1 LAAALKPKK
10 SPEKLGFHGKRKT
23 ASQLWSVENMAN
35 NSLII
40 RSKAPLR
47 LGLAGGGT
55 DIASYYNQY
64 GGYVLNATVD
74 MYAYCTIE
82 PNDSDKIEFIAADLK
97 KIEEYT
103 AETKLPVSPSL
114 PLHTGIY
121 NRIVSDFVKK
131 PMSFKMTTWSD
142 APAGSGLGSSST
154 MVVAIIKAFVEWL
167 NLPLGEYDIAA
178 LAYKIEREDIGF
190 AGGKQ
195 DQYAATFGGF
205 NFMEFY
211 ENERVIVNPLRLKR
225 WIRNELE
232 ASLVLFYTGVSRE
245 SANIIKEQIQHT
257 QSKDSKNIESMHEMK
272 MQAVFMK
279 EALLKGDFTGF
290 SQCLLNGWL
299 AKKNAASSI
308 SNSFI
313 DDLYQYVIDK
323 GADSAKISGAGG
335 GGFMMIY
342 CNPCRRIALISALKE
357 RQDMGTI
364 SGMILTPSFT
374 ETGTQAWTIYNS

>member
-1 LAAALKPKK
+1 
-10 SPEKLGFHGKRKT
+10 
-23 ASQLWSVENMAN
+23 M
-35 NSLII
+35 II

-55 DIASYYNQY
+55 DIAAYYNQF

-82 PNDSDKIEFIAADLK
+82 PDNSGKVEFIAADFDK
-97 KIEEYT
+97 SEEYT
-103 AETKLPVSPSL
+103 AAEKLPISPVL

-121 NRIVSDFVKK
+121 NRIIADYNFK
-131 PMSFKMTTWSD
+131 PLSFKMTTYSD

-178 LAYKIEREDIGF
+178 LAYKIEREDIGL

-225 WIRNELE
+225 WIRNEIE
-232 ASLVLFYTGVSRE
+232 ASLVLYYTGVSRE
-245 SANIIKEQIQHT
+245 SANIISEQIQHT
-257 QSKDSKNIESMHEMK
+257 QKGDNQNIESMHEMK
-272 MQAVFMK
+272 KQAVIMK
-279 EALLKGDFTGF
+279 EALLKGDFKNF
-290 SQCLLNGWL
+290 SNSLLQGWL
-299 AKKNAASSI
+299 AKKNLASSI
-308 SNSFI
+308 SNSSL
-313 DDLYQYVIDK
+313 DELYQFALDN
-323 GADSAKISGAGG
+323 GAESAKISGAGG

-342 CNPCRRIALISALKE
+342 CNPCRRIALINALK
-357 RQDMGTI
+357 QKQGLV
-364 SGMILTPSFT
+364 LTPSFT
-374 ETGTQAWTIYNS
+374 ETGTQSWTIYSN

>member
-1 LAAALKPKK
+1 
-10 SPEKLGFHGKRKT
+10 
-23 ASQLWSVENMAN
+23 M
-35 NSLII
+35 II

-55 DIASYYNQY
+55 DIASYYNLY

-82 PNDSDKIEFIAADLK
+82 PNNKAEVKFTAADLDK
-97 KIEEYT
+97 EETYSAENKI
-103 AETKLPVSPSL
+103 PVSSAL

-131 PMSFKMTTWSD
+131 PLSFTMTTYSD

-154 MVVAIIKAFVEWL
+154 LVVAIVKAFVEWL

-178 LAYKIEREDIGF
+178 LAYSIEREDLGL

-257 QSKDSKNIESMHEMK
+257 LKGDTKNIESMHELK
-272 MQAVFMK
+272 KHAVLMK
-279 EALLKGDFTGF
+279 EATLKGDFKGF
-290 SQCLLNGWL
+290 SDCLLSGWL
-299 AKKNAASSI
+299 AKKNAATSI
-308 SNSFI
+308 SNPFL
-313 DDLYQYVIDK
+313 DELYQYAMDN
-323 GADSAKISGAGG
+323 GAESAKISGAGG

-342 CNPCRRIALISALKE
+342 CNPCRRISLIKALNEK
-357 RQDMGTI
+357 QGKV
-364 SGMILTPSFT
+364 LTPSFT
-374 ETGTQAWTIYNS
+374 EIGTQAWTIYSN

>member
-1 LAAALKPKK
+1 
-10 SPEKLGFHGKRKT
+10 
-23 ASQLWSVENMAN
+23 M
-35 NSLII
+35 II

-55 DIASYYNQY
+55 DIADYYNRY

-82 PNDSDKIEFIAADLK
+82 PNDTGKIEFIAADINK
-97 KIEEYT
+97 KEEY
-103 AETKLPVSPSL
+103 AAGEKLPPSPAL

-121 NRIVSDFVKK
+121 NRIVADFIKVRQNQK
-131 PMSFKMTTWSD
+131 PLSFKMTTYSD

-154 MVVAIIKAFVEWL
+154 MVVAIIKAFEEWF

-178 LAYKIEREDIGF
+178 LACKIEREDVGL

-232 ASLVLFYTGVSRE
+232 SSLVLYYTGVSRE

-257 QSKDSKNIESMHEMK
+257 QEGKTKNIESMHEMK
-272 MQAVFMK
+272 NQAVLMK
-279 EALLKGDFTGF
+279 EALLKGNFKGF
-290 SQCLLNGWL
+290 SDCLLNGWL
-299 AKKNAASSI
+299 AKKNVAESI
-308 SNSFI
+308 SNPFLDEI
-313 DDLYQYVIDK
+313 YQYALSH
-323 GADSAKISGAGG
+323 GAESAKISGAGG

-342 CNPCRRIALISALKE
+342 CNPCNKIALTRALKE
-357 RQDMGTI
+357 KQ
-364 SGMILTPSFT
+364 GMVLTPSFT
-374 ETGTQAWTIYNS
+374 ETGTQAWTIYHN

>member
-1 LAAALKPKK
+1 
-10 SPEKLGFHGKRKT
+10 
-23 ASQLWSVENMAN
+23 M
-35 NSLII
+35 II

-55 DIASYYNQY
+55 DIADYYNRY

-74 MYAYCTIE
+74 MYAFCTIE
-82 PNDSDKIEFIAADLK
+82 PNDSGKVEFIAADLNK
-97 KIEEYT
+97 KEEY
-103 AETKLPVSPSL
+103 AAGEKLPLSPSL

-121 NRIVSDFVKK
+121 NRIVADFTKK
-131 PMSFKMTTWSD
+131 PLSFRMTTYSD

-154 MVVAIIKAFVEWL
+154 MVVAIIKAFEEWL

-178 LAYKIEREDIGF
+178 LAYKIEREDVAL

-195 DQYAATFGGF
+195 DQYAATFGGL

-232 ASLVLFYTGVSRE
+232 SSLILYYTGVSRE

-257 QSKDSKNIESMHEMK
+257 QKGVNTHIESMHEMK
-272 MQAVFMK
+272 NQSLLMK
-279 EALLKGDFTGF
+279 EALLKGDFKGF
-290 SQCLLNGWL
+290 SECLLNGWL
-299 AKKNAASSI
+299 AKKKVAASI
-308 SNSFI
+308 SNSFL
-313 DDLYQYVIDK
+313 DDLYQYARDN
-323 GADSAKISGAGG
+323 GAESAKISGAGG

-342 CNPCRRIALISALKE
+342 CNPCNRIALIRALKE
-357 RQDMGTI
+357 KD
-364 SGMILTPSFT
+364 GMVLTPSFT
-374 ETGTQAWTIYNS
+374 EIGTQAWTIYNN

>member
-1 LAAALKPKK
+1 MI
-10 SPEKLGFHGKRKT
+10 
-23 ASQLWSVENMAN
+23 V
-35 NSLII
+35 

-55 DIASYYNQY
+55 DISSYYNRY
-64 GGYVLNATVD
+64 GGYVLNAAID

-82 PNDSDKIEFIAADLK
+82 PNNKNKIEFIAADLCK
-97 KIEEYT
+97 TESYDSIENI
-103 AETKLPVSPSL
+103 PVSPTL

-121 NRIVSDFVKK
+121 NRIVSDFTKT
-131 PMSFKMTTWSD
+131 PLSFTMTTYTD

-154 MVVAIIKAFVEWL
+154 LVVAIIKAFIEWL

-178 LAYKIEREDIGF
+178 LAYLIERMDLGL

-211 ENERVIVNPLRLKR
+211 EDEKVIVNPLRLKN
-225 WIRNELE
+225 WIKNELE

-245 SANIIKEQIQHT
+245 SANIIQEQIRHT
-257 QSKDSKNIESMHEMK
+257 ENGSAINIESMHELK
-272 MQAVFMK
+272 KQATLMK
-279 EALLKGDFTGF
+279 EAILKGDFKGF
-290 SQCLLNGWL
+290 SNCLLNGWL

-308 SNSFI
+308 SNKFL
-313 DDLYQYVIDK
+313 DGLYQYVMDN
-323 GADSAKISGAGG
+323 GAESAKISGAGG

-342 CNPCRRIALISALKE
+342 CNPCRKVSLINALSEKQGKVI
-357 RQDMGTI
+357 
-364 SGMILTPSFT
+364 TPNFT
-374 ETGTQAWTIYNS
+374 ETGTQAWTIYNH

>member
-1 LAAALKPKK
+1 
-10 SPEKLGFHGKRKT
+10 
-23 ASQLWSVENMAN
+23 MN
-35 NSLII
+35 NQSII

-55 DIASYYNQY
+55 DIAAYYNLY

-74 MYAYCTIE
+74 MYACCTIE
-82 PNDSDKIEFIAADLK
+82 PNDSGKIEFVAADTNRT
-97 KIEEYT
+97 EEYP
-103 AETKLPVSPSL
+103 AGDKLPASPAL
-114 PLHTGIY
+114 PLHTGIC
-121 NRIVSDFVKK
+121 NRIMADFGAAYSGSK
-131 PMSFKMTTWSD
+131 PLSFKMTTYSD

-154 MVVAIIKAFVEWL
+154 MVVAIIKAFAEWL

-178 LAYKIEREDIGF
+178 LAYKIEREDLGL

-211 ENERVIVNPLRLKR
+211 EDDRVIVNPLRLKR

-245 SANIIKEQIQHT
+245 SANIISEQIRHT
-257 QSKDSKNIESMHEMK
+257 QNGDAKNIESMHEMK
-272 MQAVFMK
+272 KQAVLMK
-279 EALLKGDFTGF
+279 EALLKGDFRGF
-290 SQCLLNGWL
+290 SECLLSGWL

-308 SNSFI
+308 SNPFL
-313 DDLYQYVIDK
+313 DELYQYALDN
-323 GADSAKISGAGG
+323 GAESAKISGAGG

-342 CNPCRRIALISALKE
+342 CNPCRRIALIRALREKP
-357 RQDMGTI
+357 
-364 SGMILTPSFT
+364 GMVLTPSFT
-374 ETGTQAWTIYNS
+374 EIGTQAWAIYRN